1 MHACL
6 GMFLPEDMH
15 GNGFDGLLVCMWDHL
30 STCTDH
36 HASGTEHRDTLVS
49 ESKSTELIVLPHCV
63 ICAYWRLVLGVW
75 DWHICWV
82 CVNWD
87 VSVHGCALL
96 QKGFASHSSPQPS
109 LLLVHGTCTDMC
121 FLHPPQLSSPIC
133 TPRGRCDPSGAQPQV
148 VSHTFPRHP
157 TPHAHPQRGCCS
169 QSTALC

>member
-1 MHACL
+1 MLAWGCFCLKICMGMGLMAFLFVCEIIYLHAL
-6 GMFLPEDMH
+6 TITPLE
-15 GNGFDGLLVCMWDHL
+15 L
-30 STCTDH
+30 ST
-36 HASGTEHRDTLVS
+36 ETLWCQRA
-49 ESKSTELIVLPHCV
+49 STELIVLPHCV